1 MRTNRQKM
9 NTDVA
14 GNTSKKADI
23 CETLKILSR
32 AQRLLSVNVGLNA
45 QHPLFSSF
53 LYGFD
58 SYDFLKE

>member
-1 MRTNRQKM
+1 MTTNREKM

-23 CETLKILSR
+23 ETLEILSR
-32 AQRLLSVNVGLNA
+32 AQRLLSVNVGSNA
-45 QHPLFSSF
+45 PHPLFSPF

-58 SYDFLKE
+58 SYDLLKE